1 MKNAKPKNANGNR
14 KSLHAAETNQI
25 VVSPMRQLSLSLI
38 LLSLRG
44 VSESRSSEGNSK
56 ESQSLQNSKTPSSES
71 NINSASLRVKNFD
84 QSRKMAERVTRVME
98 KLAAGEDG
106 LLSLRGVS
114 EFWRGEVRD
123 AA

>member
-1 MKNAKPKNANGNR
+1 MKNAKPKNANRNR

-25 VVSPMRQLSLSLI
+25 VVSPIRQLSLPI
-38 LLSLRG
+38 
-44 VSESRSSEGNSK
+44 
-56 ESQSLQNSKTPSSES
+56 
-71 NINSASLRVKNFD
+71 I
-84 QSRKMAERVTRVME
+84 
-98 KLAAGEDG
+98 

>member
-1 MKNAKPKNANGNR
+1 MKNAKPIKREFNI
-14 KSLHAAETNQI
+14 AALRDKEG
-25 VVSPMRQLSLSLI
+25 LSII

-71 NINSASLRVKNFD
+71 NINSASLHVKNFD
-84 QSRKMAERVTRVME
+84 QSRKMAERVKRVME